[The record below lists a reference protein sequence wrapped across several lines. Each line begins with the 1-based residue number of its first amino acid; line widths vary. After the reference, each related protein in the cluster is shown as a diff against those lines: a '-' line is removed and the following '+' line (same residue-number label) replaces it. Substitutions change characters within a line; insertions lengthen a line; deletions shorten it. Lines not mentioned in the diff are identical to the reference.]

1 MTGFAP
7 VMWTIWGA
15 IVVVLAAISLYQ
27 SRLGRDEEDQ
37 IFLSEGGKEEQ
48 SAQAAIA
55 AKVGKVQPIKR
66 AVLGLLGAM
75 TLVVIGY
82 YIFDVIRQFK

>member
-1 MTGFAP
+1 
-7 VMWTIWGA
+7 MWTIWGA
-15 IVVVLAAISLYQ
+15 IVVVLAAVSLYQ

-37 IFLSEGGKEEQ
+37 IFLSEGAKEEQ

-55 AKVGKVQPIKR
+55 QKIGKVQPIKR